1 MINNTDQQNGNTQ
14 LNQIRNDFNER
25 VYRKKFLG
33 ETARVYWNSSRRFRT
48 I

>member
-33 ETARVYWNSSRRFRT
+33 ETP
-48 I
+48 